1 MADVDRVEFETVS
14 CASPPPEG
22 GGVAPIA
29 YPEAALGEDE
39 HAGGDHMKR
48 MKFGLAFANIGPF
61 IEPDEAIRLAQAA
74 EGAGFESIWA
84 VDHVVVPAG
93 YQSKYPYD
101 QSGQL
106 PSGEATVFPD
116 PLIWLAYV
124 AAHTSTLRLGTGI
137 LIVAQRNPLVL
148 AKELATL
155 DYLSG
160 GRMILGAGIGWLA
173 EEFQAL
179 GIPFSGRGPRTEEAI
194 AAMRALWSQ
203 EQATFEGNTASFR
216 HCFLRPQPRAGTI
229 PVHVGGH
236 SEAAARRAGRIGDG
250 YFPFGVSVDE
260 LPPLFDVVRRSAELA
275 GRDPAAIELTVQ
287 CSSTAA
293 EAALADAKRLRQLG
307 ATRIVIPAV
316 LFGGD
321 RVRSLQRFGEDVI
334 ASL

>member
-1 MADVDRVEFETVS
+1 ME
-14 CASPPPEG
+14 
-22 GGVAPIA
+22 
-29 YPEAALGEDE
+29 
-39 HAGGDHMKR
+39 R

-101 QSGQL
+101 PSGQL

-236 SEAAARRAGRIGDG
+236 SEGGRSTSWPHRRRVFPLRGQRGRIA
-250 YFPFGVSVDE
+250 
-260 LPPLFDVVRRSAELA
+260 PLFDVVRRSAGGGGEGSGRHRAHRSMQQHWRRSGPGRRETPSTA
-275 GRDPAAIELTVQ
+275 GRHSHRDSRSLVRGRPCTVAATLW
-287 CSSTAA
+287 
-293 EAALADAKRLRQLG
+293 RGR
-307 ATRIVIPAV
+307 
-316 LFGGD
+316 D
-321 RVRSLQRFGEDVI
+321 RVALNCDFDHRRRCPFRQGPVRMP
-334 ASL
+334 